1 MFIQIFAQS
10 TKYCDNNVK
19 ELQSNHSTTATLGTE
34 ESGHCREVE
43 TRVNVWNAPPPAG
56 CGEVAVSG
64 DSAVFQ
70 MVAVIP
76 ELVSAIVEVIW
87 K

>member
-1 MFIQIFAQS
+1 ME
-10 TKYCDNNVK
+10 C
-19 ELQSNHSTTATLGTE
+19 
-34 ESGHCREVE
+34 
-43 TRVNVWNAPPPAG
+43 PPPAG
-56 CGEVAVSG
+56 CGEVAVIG
-64 DSAVFQ
+64 GSAVFQ